1 MGINN
6 NDFVRGFG
14 GTPLVVPPGWGEPG
28 YVPASKVPLHL
39 GIQLALAVIMIIVV
53 ALRIYTRAFLVR
65 ALGWDDALILMA
77 TVSCIALMT
86 IHILSLPT
94 HIYLH
99 IFYDYILTLW

>member
-1 MGINN
+1 MV
-6 NDFVRGFG
+6 VRRSLI

-77 TVSCIALMT
+77 TAGCIAIMT
-86 IHILSLPT
+86 IHILSKFT
-94 HIYLH
+94 HPL
-99 IFYDYILTLW
+99 FA